1 MIIVAL
7 YGITSMTTS
16 PKNFMYDP
24 SLVRRYLFELYL
36 GNQCIIQEPSL
47 EISLNR
53 LLKQTTSGTLVIGTL
68 LTLGQKFG
76 IRHQTK

>member
-7 YGITSMTTS
+7 YGITSMATS

-36 GNQCIIQEPSL
+36 GNQCIIQEPSV

-53 LLKQTTSGTLVIGTL
+53 LLKQTTSGTVL